1 MMKRKILAVTIPV
14 VGCLTVVGSGFSAW
28 YFSEN
33 ILDDGNGSKKIGV
46 VVTDEVK
53 ASQGKLTIDTSET
66 VLGTHLILDQGGPKN
81 YSLDSGIMFGEEGAT
96 ETTENLDAI
105 WKFTVKFTGTGDQK
119 LTLDKIY
126 DAGLRVRI
134 VADITLGGSLSDYI
148 QFQNPLSLSV
158 TSSIGGSTKVDMNN
172 NDDVKILKGEYIVNE
187 ANVGE
192 DTSSAYWTFEMGA
205 KTTKSESAEV
215 DYEGYDYKNDLLKYK
230 PSSETPV
237 STGGS
242 STMKPTGKPDETGE
256 PEKME
261 SDLTG
266 ANITFNVTA
275 CIEDDPEK

>member
-28 YFSEN
+28 YFSDN
-33 ILDDGNGSKKIGV
+33 IVDDGNGSSKVSV

-81 YSLDSGIMFGEEGAT
+81 YSLDSGIMFGEETAN
-96 ETTENLDAI
+96 ETTVNSAAK

-126 DAGLRVRI
+126 DAGLRVKI
-134 VADITLGGSLSDYI
+134 VADITLGGALSNYI
-148 QFQNPLSLSV
+148 EFQDNLKFTQP
-158 TSSIGGSTKVDMNN
+158 TGGSTTADINKTAEKLEIV
-172 NDDVKILKGEYIVNE
+172 YIVAE
-187 ANVGE
+187 KDATK
-192 DTSSAYWTFEMGA
+192 DTSATWTFELGA
-205 KTTKSESAEV
+205 ATNKAESAEV

-230 PSSETPV
+230 ESSGAKGDDTEEN
-237 STGGS
+237 
-242 STMKPTGKPDETGE
+242 PTGKPNATGE

-261 SDLTG
+261 SALGG
-266 ANITFNVTA
+266 AIITFNVTA